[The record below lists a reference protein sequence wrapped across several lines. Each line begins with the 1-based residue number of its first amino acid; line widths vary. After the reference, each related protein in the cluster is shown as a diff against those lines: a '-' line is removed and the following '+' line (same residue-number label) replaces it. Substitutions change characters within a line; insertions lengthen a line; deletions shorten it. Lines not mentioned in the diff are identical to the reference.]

1 MMDSQQQHQIQN
13 RAVEQES
20 DDSLVER
27 CRQGD
32 QRAFGELMK
41 RYQSPALKVALS
53 IVRHHQ
59 DAEDEVQNAF
69 WKAYEHID
77 QFNQEAKFS
86 TWLTR
91 IVVNQCLMHL
101 RKARRAKFAYI
112 DDTLSH
118 DDQLTPELPDLRQ
131 SPEQTLGRVEVGEVL
146 QAEIRRTPPLL
157 RNVFL
162 LRDVEQRPMTEVARV
177 LGISVAAAKSRLLR
191 ARAELR
197 SRMRKHYG
205 LIGPATLM
213 S

>member
-1 MMDSQQQHQIQN
+1 MDSQQAQQMQN
-13 RAVEQES
+13 RTVERDS
-20 DDSLVER
+20 DNDLVER

-32 QRAFGELMK
+32 QVAFGELMK
-41 RYQSPALKVALS
+41 RYRSPALKVALS
-53 IVRHHQ
+53 IMRDHQ

-69 WKAYEHID
+69 WKAYEHIG
-77 QFNQEAKFS
+77 QFNCEAKFS

-101 RKARRAKFAYI
+101 RKARRAQFAYL
-112 DDTLSH
+112 DDRIN
-118 DDQLTPELPDLRQ
+118 DEEQLTFELRDQRQ
-131 SPEQTLGRVEVGEVL
+131 SPEQALGQTEVGTVL
-146 QAEIRRTPPLL
+146 QAEIRRTPPML

-162 LRDVEQRPMTEVARV
+162 LRDVEQRPMAEVASV

-197 SRMRKHYG
+197 SRMRNHYG